1 MRITAI
7 FFVYLVCCLA
17 LAALTAAPLLET
29 GLIDEPPRRVMGR
42 LAQIYIL
49 LGLWPFLKLL
59 RLDSKAAL
67 GFGVPRRRF
76 VLDVIIGWVLGVAI
90 LAALVWA
97 LLALAVRVPD
107 LPAEGLTWFVLEKA
121 VAALV
126 GGLLIGLL
134 EELFF
139 RGALYGAIRRH
150 GSLRAAVVWSA
161 ALYALLHFLKPHD
174 LPPGVPFDWHGSR
187 AMFSGV
193 FTGALD
199 LAHLDSLLAL
209 FLVGVFLALVRE
221 RAGHIAWGVGLHA
234 GWVFVIQLTRRLTDA
249 DDGATF
255 AFVTGDYDGV
265 IGLLAAAW
273 IGVLAWGFWRVSGL
287 RRGAG
292 AAAPASVATPPRSPD
307 S

>member
-1 MRITAI
+1 MRITAV
-7 FFVYLVCCLA
+7 FFVYLLCCLA
-17 LAALTAAPLLET
+17 LAALTAAPLLDS

-49 LGLWPFLKLL
+49 LGLWPFLRLL

-67 GFGVPRRRF
+67 GFGIPRRRF
-76 VLDVIIGWVLGVAI
+76 VLDVVSGWVLGVAI
-90 LAALVWA
+90 LAGLVWA
-97 LLALAVRVPD
+97 LLALGVRVPD

-161 ALYALLHFLKPHD
+161 VLYALLHFLKPHD
-174 LPPGVPFDWHGSR
+174 LPPGVPFDWDGSWR
-187 AMFSGV
+187 MFQGV

-199 LAHLDSLLAL
+199 FSHLDSLLAL

-234 GWVFVIQLTRRLTDA
+234 GWVFVIQLSRRLTDA

-255 AFVTGDYDGV
+255 AFVTGAYDGV

-273 IGVLAWGFWRVSGL
+273 IGALAWGFWRVSGW

-292 AAAPASVATPPRSPD
+292 APDPGERRYSASKP
-307 S
+307 